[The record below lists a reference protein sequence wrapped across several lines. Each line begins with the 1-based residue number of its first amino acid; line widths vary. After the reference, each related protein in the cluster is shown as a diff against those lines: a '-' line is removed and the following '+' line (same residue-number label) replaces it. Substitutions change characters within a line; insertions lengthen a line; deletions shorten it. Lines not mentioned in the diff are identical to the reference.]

1 MDATT
6 AHSAFY
12 EPPADHP
19 AFPVVGIGA
28 SAGGLEAFT
37 QLFEHLPATTGMA
50 YVVIQ
55 HLDPSHPSLLPGLL
69 ARVTRMPV
77 REGQDGLTVEP
88 DHVYVIPSN
97 VDMTLEQG
105 TLTLRPR
112 TQRNGQHFAIDT
124 FFRSLA
130 HDRQQQA
137 IGVLLSGTAYDGT
150 LGLQAIKAAGG
161 ITFAQDAHTAAFSQ
175 MPQSAID
182 SGCVD
187 RVLPPEETARELA
200 RLSVHPYVAQ
210 PEEITELP
218 PGEEQSL
225 TALLRLLRT
234 EKGIDFLSYKPA
246 SLKRR
251 ILNRM
256 VVLHLDRLSDYVAY
270 LDTHQ
275 DEIEALYQ
283 NVLIHVTSFFRDPD
297 AFDALRRL
305 AFPAMVKRRAS
316 GDPIRVWV
324 SGCSTGEE
332 AYSLLIYLREFL
344 DEHSLSIPVQLFAT
358 DINPKA
364 LEQARVGI
372 YPAAALCEVSPKRLQ
387 QFFTPVDR
395 ARGSYRIATA
405 LRERC
410 IFALHNVAKDPP
422 FSRLDLV
429 SCRNLLIYMK
439 QDLQRKVL
447 HTFHYALNP
456 QGFLWLGTSES
467 VGPQSRLFAAVEP
480 HQKLYFKKAAGG
492 SFPLS
497 LIMSEETPP
506 VSHAVE
512 GGTPMPEETIKGGD
526 LQQEAD
532 RLLLAN
538 YTPASVV
545 IDADMEILHVR
556 GHTSPYLE
564 LAPGKAGL
572 NLLNMVRDGLGLAL
586 RTAVH
591 AAGKEHHL
599 VTKEGLQVSVPG
611 ATRQVRI
618 TVIPL
623 KTSSGGPYFLVLFGE
638 MPPVTAAAL
647 SPTEEQA
654 NRSSRRGPSAQR
666 IAVLEQDLSATRAEM
681 QTMLE
686 ERDAAN
692 EELQTAIEEI
702 RASNEELQAIN
713 EELTTAN
720 TKLHSSNE
728 QLRSAQEYAGAI
740 VETVR
745 EPLVVLSSDLRVQR
759 ANTAFYQC
767 FGMMPQDT
775 EGRALAE
782 LGSGQWNIPQLR
794 TLLEQVLATNQ
805 SFSNFE
811 VQQTFPRTGHKIMLL
826 NARRLLRERE
836 RPNEQLILLA
846 MEDISER
853 TEIERQKD
861 ALFGMVSHELKGPIT
876 SVKLAVQLLERQLAE
891 TGQEEATILLGKIE
905 KQLDEFARLIE
916 EILDVSAIE
925 GGAMPWHPA
934 TFAIDGLVG
943 EVVAQLEQSNPAAHV
958 LLENEV
964 RTDVYGDAE
973 RTRQVLTN
981 LLSNALKYSAP
992 TDPIQVRLSTEEED
1006 VTVSVQDH
1014 GVGIPKEQQ
1023 ARLFERFYQADNAEQ
1038 VGVPGL
1044 GLGLYIAAEITKRQ
1058 GGRIWVESEPRK
1070 GATFS
1075 FTIPRHK
1082 PRESI

>member
-6 AHSAFY
+6 ARSASY
-12 EPPADHP
+12 EPSTGGP

-28 SAGGLEAFT
+28 SAGGLEAFI

-69 ARVTRMPV
+69 ARVTRMSV
-77 REGQDGLTVEP
+77 REGQDGLTIEP
-88 DHVYVIPSN
+88 DHVYVMPSN
-97 VDMTLEQG
+97 VDMTIEQG

-112 TQRNGQHFAIDT
+112 TERNGQHFAIDT

-130 HDRQQQA
+130 LDRQQQA
-137 IGVLLSGTAYDGT
+137 IGVLLSGTASDGT

-161 ITFAQDAHTAAFSQ
+161 ITFAQDAHTATFPQ
-175 MPQSAID
+175 MPQSAITA
-182 SGCVD
+182 GCVD
-187 RVLPPEETARELA
+187 RVLPPDEAARELV
-200 RLSVHPYVAQ
+200 RLSAHPYIAQ

-218 PGEEQSL
+218 LDEEQSI

-234 EKGIDFLSYKPA
+234 EKGIDFLAYKPA
-246 SLKRR
+246 TLKRR
-251 ILNRM
+251 ILHRM
-256 VVLHLDRLSDYVAY
+256 AVQHLDRLADYVAY
-270 LDTHQ
+270 LNTHQ
-275 DEIEALYQ
+275 DEVETLYQ

-305 AFPAMVKRRAS
+305 AFPAMMERRAPW
-316 GDPIRVWV
+316 DPIRVWV
-324 SGCSTGEE
+324 PGCSSGEE
-332 AYSLLIYLREFL
+332 AYSLLICLREFL
-344 DEHSLSIPVQLFAT
+344 DEHSLSIPLQLFAT

-364 LEQARVGI
+364 LEQARAGV
-372 YPAAALCEVSPKRLQ
+372 YQAAALREVSPERLQ
-387 QFFTPVDR
+387 QYFTPVDR

-410 IFALHNVAKDPP
+410 VFALHNVAKDPP

-429 SCRNLLIYMK
+429 SCRNLLIYLK

-447 HTFHYALNP
+447 QTFHYALNP
-456 QGFLWLGTSES
+456 QGVLWLGTSES
-467 VGPQSRLFAAVEP
+467 VGPQSRLFTTVEP
-480 HQKLYFKKAAGG
+480 RQKLYRKKAAEG
-492 SFPLS
+492 SFPFTL
-497 LIMSEETPP
+497 LVSEETPP
-506 VSHAVE
+506 VSHAEE
-512 GGTPMPEETIKGGD
+512 GGTPMPEETVKGGD

-564 LAPGKAGL
+564 LASGKAGL

-591 AAGKEHHL
+591 TAAKEHHL
-599 VTKEGLQVSVPG
+599 VTKEGLQVSTPG

-618 TVIPL
+618 SVIPL
-623 KTSSGGPYFLVLFGE
+623 KTASGGPYFLVLFGE
-638 MPPVTAAAL
+638 MTPVAAAAL
-647 SPTEEQA
+647 PVPGEQTS
-654 NRSSRRGPSAQR
+654 RSIRRGPAAQR
-666 IAVLEQDLSATRAEM
+666 IAALEQELATTHAQM

-720 TKLHSSNE
+720 AKLHSSNE
-728 QLRSAQEYAGAI
+728 QLSAAQEYAGAI

-745 EPLVVLSSDLRVQR
+745 EPLVVLSGDLRVQR

-775 EGRALAE
+775 EGHALAE
-782 LGSGQWNIPQLR
+782 LGGGQWNIPQLR

-805 SFSNFE
+805 SFSDCE
-811 VQQTFPRTGHKIMLL
+811 VQQTFPRIGHKIMLL

-836 RPNEQLILLA
+836 QPNEPLILLA

-853 TEIERQKD
+853 KEIELQKD
-861 ALFGMVSHELKGPIT
+861 ALFSMVSHELKDPIT
-876 SVKLAVQLLERQLAE
+876 TVKLAVQLLKRQLTE
-891 TGQEEATILLGKIE
+891 TGHEEATSLLSMTE
-905 KQLDEFARLIE
+905 KQLDEFARLIDE
-916 EILDVSAIE
+916 MLDVSALE

-934 TFAIDGLVG
+934 TFAIDGLVR
-943 EVVAQLEQSNPAAHV
+943 ETVAQLEQRNPSAHV
-958 LLENEV
+958 LLENEMH
-964 RTDVYGDAE
+964 TDVYGDVGL
-973 RTRQVLTN
+973 TRQVLTN
-981 LLSNALKYSAP
+981 LLSNALKYCAA
-992 TDPIQVRLSTEEED
+992 TDPIQVRLSTREEE

-1023 ARLFERFYQADNAEQ
+1023 ARLFERFYRADNAGQ
-1038 VGVPGL
+1038 AGVPGL

-1058 GGRIWVESEPRK
+1058 RGRIWVESEPGK
-1070 GATFS
+1070 GAIFS

-1082 PRESI
+1082 PKEPI